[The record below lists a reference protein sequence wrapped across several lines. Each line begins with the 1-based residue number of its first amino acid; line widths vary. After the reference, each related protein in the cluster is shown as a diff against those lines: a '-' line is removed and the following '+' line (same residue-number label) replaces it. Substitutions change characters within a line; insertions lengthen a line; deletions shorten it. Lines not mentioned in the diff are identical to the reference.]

1 MRALKGGIPM
11 EDERIVGLYFERDEQ
26 AIEETQKKYDRYLAK
41 IAYNILADIEDSKE
55 SVNDTYLKA
64 WNSIPPSKPQSLSAY
79 LGRIVRQ
86 NSIDIYRKKHSRKR
100 FFCEYG
106 QALSELDADAVEG
119 ETVESR
125 TDLRLLGEKISEY
138 LNSLSEEAASIFV
151 CRYYFCD
158 SIKSIAESTGYSE
171 SKIKSSLHRTRIG
184 LKDFLRREGVIS

>member
-1 MRALKGGIPM
+1 M
-11 EDERIVGLYFERDEQ
+11 EDSRIVELYESRDQQ
-26 AIEETQKKYDRYLAK
+26 AIAQSDIKYGGYCYSVG
-41 IAYNILADIEDSKE
+41 YNILGVKEDTE
-55 SVNDTYLKA
+55 ECVNETWLRA
-64 WNSIPPSKPQSLSAY
+64 WNSIPPSRPQSLCAY

-106 QALSELDADAVEG
+106 QALCELEADAVEG

-138 LNSLSEEAASIFV
+138 LGSLPEERASIFV